1 VRIACCSRV
10 VLFQVC
16 LIHVCTHTRM
26 PSQGRA
32 GGSRP
37 AAVGRH
43 ALLGHRGSDE
53 RGAGRREGGTEC
65 VWVVTRRGA
74 AAALLGW
81 VHATAAGSRH
91 VAGGRLASPGA
102 ATSTVHS
109 IARWPGVRA
118 AERVRRRSAP
128 EGVAAGRRISRR
140 GLVAWRHG
148 RRRESRIW
156 QTCRLHP
163 TERCGVVRTSPE
175 RNAGAGRL
183 PICARGRWPM
193 LSPEAVSG
201 RYRSTQTSGFVPPPH
216 ACKAGLGSSQ
226 TAT

>member
-1 VRIACCSRV
+1 
-10 VLFQVC
+10 
-16 LIHVCTHTRM
+16 M

-109 IARWPGVRA
+109 IARWPG
-118 AERVRRRSAP
+118 
-128 EGVAAGRRISRR
+128 
-140 GLVAWRHG
+140 
-148 RRRESRIW
+148 
-156 QTCRLHP
+156 
-163 TERCGVVRTSPE
+163 
-175 RNAGAGRL
+175 
-183 PICARGRWPM
+183 ARGRTGQTPFR
-193 LSPEAVSG
+193 SG
-201 RYRSTQTSGFVPPPH
+201 GGCGWSADQPTRPGGLAAWAAARESDLANVPV
-216 ACKAGLGSSQ
+216 ASD
-226 TAT
+226 